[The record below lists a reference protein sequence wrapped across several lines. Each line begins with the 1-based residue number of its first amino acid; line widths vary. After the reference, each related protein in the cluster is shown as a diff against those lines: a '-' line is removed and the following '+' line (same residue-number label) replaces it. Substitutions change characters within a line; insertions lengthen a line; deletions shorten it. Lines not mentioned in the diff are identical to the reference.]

1 MTILTQIFEV
11 CLIPLLGA
19 LTTLL
24 IVYINTKRKELEKT
38 TNSELITKYLN
49 MLADTIV
56 DCVTA
61 TNQTYVETLKKQG
74 KFDEEAQQIA
84 F

>member
-1 MTILTQIFEV
+1 MEILIQIFEA

-24 IVYINTKRKELEKT
+24 ITYINTKRKEILAT
-38 TNSELITKYLN
+38 TDNETTAKYLN

-61 TNQTYVETLKKQG
+61 TNQTYVNSLKESG
-74 KFDEEAQQIA
+74 TFDETA
-84 F
+84 